1 MFATTFEHNE
11 TAYGF
16 NLRGFQAFVPDA
28 FGSDPGKF
36 DNTFEPQM
44 ERYYNEIYVY
54 GPDPRFPISPAA
66 IAGAA
71 AYKAVRSQPPKMHT
85 MPYYEDFQTIH
96 LQAISNIKAVAAQE
110 AQNLLARFHLP
121 NIDPN
126 IVIISAE
133 AAAHRLYDHENND

>member
-28 FGSDPGKF
+28 FGSDPA
-36 DNTFEPQM
+36 QM
-44 ERYYNEIYVY
+44 ERYYNEIYVN
-54 GPDPRFPISPAA
+54 GPDSRFPISPAA

-71 AYKAVRSQPPKMHT
+71 AYKAVRSQPPT
-85 MPYYEDFQTIH
+85 TPFYGDLQTLH
-96 LQAISNIKAVAAQE
+96 LQAISNIKSMAAQE
-110 AQNLLARFHLP
+110 AQNLLARFCLP
-121 NIDPN
+121 NIDPM

-133 AAAHRLYDHENND
+133 AAAHRLYDHENFD